1 MTLLHFT
8 ELGEISAHA
17 DTRVE
22 ARYACRGTTSDMEEA
37 IRDSATSRT
46 VLQLTTNRTAVD
58 FIPLCSR
65 TQVD

>member
-1 MTLLHFT
+1 MILLHLT
-8 ELGEISAHA
+8 EAGEITAHA

-22 ARYACRGTTSDMEEA
+22 ASYACRGTKSDMEEA

-58 FIPLCSR
+58 LIPLCSR